1 MFQLQMTGY
10 MFKNAEYRLSLSQ
23 SLGQSDRM
31 LPGSGVGNNDDDD
44 AVALKQG
51 KGRLKGKIK
60 VRYGASNASPDDN
73 DDEDKKNNKVEGEE
87 EVDEQPKSELF
98 SPGMEVEVNAQSYL
112 SELSGE
118 VHRLRD
124 ELDVAKQA
132 KEEEIRK
139 DLL

>member
-1 MFQLQMTGY
+1 MTGY

-31 LPGSGVGNNDDDD
+31 LPGSGVGNGIIEDDE
-44 AVALKQG
+44 AVALRQG

-60 VRYGASNASPDDN
+60 VRYGANNASSSDGG
-73 DDEDKKNNKVEGEE
+73 EKNNNEEGGEE
-87 EVDEQPKSELF
+87 VNEQPTSEF
-98 SPGMEVEVNAQSYL
+98 SSPGMEVEVDAQSYL
-112 SELSGE
+112 SELRGE
-118 VHRLRD
+118 VNRLRD

>member
-23 SLGQSDRM
+23 SLGLSDRM
-31 LPGSGVGNNDDDD
+31 LPGSGFRNGNIEDDE
-44 AVALKQG
+44 AVALRQG

-60 VRYGASNASPDDN
+60 VRYGANNASSDGG
-73 DDEDKKNNKVEGEE
+73 EKKNKEEGGEE
-87 EVDEQPKSELF
+87 VNFEQPTSEF
-98 SPGMEVEVNAQSYL
+98 SSPGMEVEVDAQSYL
-112 SELSGE
+112 SELRGE
-118 VHRLRD
+118 VNRLRD

>member
-1 MFQLQMTGY
+1 MTGY

-31 LPGSGVGNNDDDD
+31 LPGSGVGNGIIEDDE
-44 AVALKQG
+44 AVALRQG

-60 VRYGASNASPDDN
+60 VRYGANNASSSDG
-73 DDEDKKNNKVEGEE
+73 DEKNNNEEGGEE
-87 EVDEQPKSELF
+87 VNEQPKSEF
-98 SPGMEVEVNAQSYL
+98 SSPGMEVEVDAQSYL
-112 SELSGE
+112 SELRGE
-118 VHRLRD
+118 VNRLRD

>member
-31 LPGSGVGNNDDDD
+31 LPGSGVGNGNIEDDD
-44 AVALKQG
+44 AVALRQG

-60 VRYGASNASPDDN
+60 VRYGANNASSSDG
-73 DDEDKKNNKVEGEE
+73 DEKNNNEEGGEE
-87 EVDEQPKSELF
+87 VNEQPKSEF
-98 SPGMEVEVNAQSYL
+98 SSPGMEVEVDAQSYL
-112 SELSGE
+112 SELRGE
-118 VHRLRD
+118 VNRLRD

>member
-31 LPGSGVGNNDDDD
+31 LPGSGVGNGNNDDDD
-44 AVALKQG
+44 AVALRQG

-60 VRYGASNASPDDN
+60 VRYGANNASSSDG
-73 DDEDKKNNKVEGEE
+73 DEKNNNEEGGEE
-87 EVDEQPKSELF
+87 VNEQPKSEF
-98 SPGMEVEVNAQSYL
+98 SSPGMEVEVDAQSYL
-112 SELSGE
+112 SELRGE
-118 VHRLRD
+118 VNRLRD